1 MNNLSVV
8 GVKVRQD
15 SEGRYSLN
23 DLHKAAMATG
33 KATMSQRPGAF
44 LQSAAIGGFIEA
56 LDSDAT
62 MIASVKAIKGGKN
75 QGTYAAELVAIRYAG
90 WIDPSFE
97 IKVYSTFQAVAKGEI
112 QKAIDIA
119 TRQTI
124 KDEYLP
130 MTSAI
135 KESRILE
142 GKEVKHFHFSNENN
156 MIYRVLLGQ
165 TAKEYKESHGT
176 DSVRDNLTFVE
187 KQALLSLQRANT
199 TMLELGYDYDKRKEE
214 LGKLYQRTWLD
225 KLTQEHLALEA

>member
-1 MNNLSVV
+1 MNSLSVV

-23 DLHKAAMATG
+23 DLHKAAVEQGANNRTKEPSAFMRSSQTVSLVEILTTQNPRSLPIAT
-33 KATMSQRPGAF
+33 
-44 LQSAAIGGFIEA
+44 IEGR
-56 LDSDAT
+56 
-62 MIASVKAIKGGKN
+62 KGGTFVCKEIV
-75 QGTYAAELVAIRYAG
+75 YAYAMWISPAFNLKVIHAYDALVN
-90 WIDPSFE
+90 
-97 IKVYSTFQAVAKGEI
+97 GEI
-112 QKAIDIA
+112 QKAVDIA

-135 KESRILE
+135 KESRLLE

-165 TAKEYKESHGT
+165 TAKEYKDSHST
-176 DSVRDNLTFVE
+176 DSVRDNLTLVE

-214 LGKLYQRTWLD
+214 LEKLYQRVWLD
-225 KLTQEHLALEA
+225 KLTQEHLTLEA

>member
-1 MNNLSVV
+1 MSNLSVV

-23 DLHKAAMATG
+23 DLHKAAVEQGENKRT
-33 KATMSQRPGAF
+33 KEPSAF
-44 LQSAAIGGFIEA
+44 MRSPQTVSLVGMLTTQNPRS
-56 LDSDAT
+56 LP
-62 MIASVKAIKGGKN
+62 IAKVEGRKGGTFVCKEIV
-75 QGTYAAELVAIRYAG
+75 YAYAMWISPEFHLRVIQSYDALVN
-90 WIDPSFE
+90 
-97 IKVYSTFQAVAKGEI
+97 GEI

-135 KESRILE
+135 KESRLLE
-142 GKEVKHFHFSNENN
+142 GKEVKHFHYSNENN

-176 DSVRDNLTFVE
+176 DSVRDSLTLVE

-199 TMLELGYDYDKRKEE
+199 SMLELGYEYDKRKEE
-214 LGKLYQRTWLD
+214 LGKLYQRVWLD
-225 KLTQEHLALEA
+225 KLTKEHLMLEG

>member
-1 MNNLSVV
+1 MNSLSVV

-23 DLHKAAMATG
+23 DLHKAAGKEKKHSPNYFLSNQQTADLVGLLIDTG
-33 KATMSQRPGAF
+33 IPVSTQ
-44 LQSAAIGGFIEA
+44 
-56 LDSDAT
+56 
-62 MIASVKAIKGGKN
+62 KGGKA
-75 QGTYAAELVAIRYAG
+75 QGTYACKEIVYAYAMWISPEFHLQVIQSYDALVN
-90 WIDPSFE
+90 
-97 IKVYSTFQAVAKGEI
+97 GEI

-130 MTSAI
+130 MTNAL
-135 KESRILE
+135 KESRLLE

-165 TAKEYKESHGT
+165 TAKEYKGSRGT
-176 DSVRDNLTFVE
+176 DSVRDSLTLVE

-199 TMLELGYDYDKRKEE
+199 SMLELGYEYDKRKEE
-214 LGKLYQRTWLD
+214 LGKLYQRIWLD
-225 KLTQEHLALEA
+225 KLTKEHLMLES

>member
-1 MNNLSVV
+1 MSNLSMV

-15 SEGRYSLN
+15 AEGRYSLN
-23 DLHKAAMATG
+23 DLHKAAG
-33 KATMSQRPGAF
+33 KEKRHSPNYFLSSQQTADLVG
-44 LQSAAIGGFIEA
+44 L
-56 LDSDAT
+56 LSDT
-62 MIASVKAIKGGKN
+62 VIPVSTQKGGKN
-75 QGTYAAELVAIRYAG
+75 QGTYACKEIVYAYAMWISPEFHLRVIQAYDALVN
-90 WIDPSFE
+90 
-97 IKVYSTFQAVAKGEI
+97 GET

-130 MTSAI
+130 MTNAL
-135 KESRILE
+135 KESRLLE

-176 DSVRDNLTFVE
+176 DSVRDNLTLVE

-199 TMLELGYDYDKRKEE
+199 SMLELGYEYDKRKEE
-214 LGKLYQRTWLD
+214 LGKLYQRIWLD
-225 KLTQEHLALEA
+225 KLTKEHLMLEG

>member
-1 MNNLSVV
+1 MNSLSVV

-23 DLHKAAMATG
+23 DLHKAAVEQGENKRT
-33 KATMSQRPGAF
+33 KEPSKF
-44 LQSAAIGGFIEA
+44 LSSPQ
-56 LDSDAT
+56 T
-62 MIASVKAIKGGKN
+62 
-75 QGTYAAELVAIRYAG
+75 AELIEELTTQNMGSLPMTKVEGRAGGTFVCKELVYAYAM
-90 WIDPSFE
+90 WINPSFHLRV
-97 IKVYSTFQAVAKGEI
+97 IQAYDALAKGEI

-135 KESRILE
+135 KESRLLE

-199 TMLELGYDYDKRKEE
+199 SMLELGYAYDKRKEE
-214 LGKLYQRTWLD
+214 LGKLYQRIWLD
-225 KLTQEHLALEA
+225 KLTQEHITLEA